1 MAPVHYRRANELMLL
16 IAANPATPEHVL
28 KQLSTEDDPL
38 LLEQIAEN
46 PSASVLTL
54 AHLAGHAN
62 ERIRVAVSHNPKT
75 PIEIID
81 TLVYDVSA
89 DVRYALASNPL
100 LPLQIIEVICQDD
113 NPYVASRAQQ
123 TFGRLTQERTP
134 ETNITITLQNIQY
147 KKFTAAS

>member
-1 MAPVHYRRANELMLL
+1 MAAVNYRRANELMLL
-16 IAANPATPEHVL
+16 IAANPATPETVL
-28 KQLSTEDDPL
+28 KQLATEDDPL

-46 PSASVLTL
+46 PAAPIITL

-75 PIEIID
+75 PIEIIY
-81 TLVYDVSA
+81 TLIYDISA

-100 LPLQIIEVICQDD
+100 LPLQVIEEVCQDE
-113 NPYVASRAQQ
+113 NPYVASRAHQ
-123 TFGRLTQERTP
+123 TYARLTQERTP
-134 ETNITITLQNIQY
+134 RTNIAITLQNIQF